1 MKQRNG
7 GENVVCDFDEIIG
20 NPIFIGCDPELL
32 EREISTNMWAIS
44 LDDTP
49 IKHIS
54 IDTLSQFIDN
64 FVDKKQQQL
73 AELNISCSVIFY
85 LWFDEMAAQLRFN
98 IISYF
103 NGKLPFGCNLNIID
117 SPQPILKAF
126 LHSQQ
131 NPEISWDDLQ
141 EIMDDFDE
149 IEEKTF
155 VLDVFIQ
162 ELKRYA

>member
-1 MKQRNG
+1 MNYLIINNIQNF
-7 GENVVCDFDEIIG
+7 NEIIES
-20 NPIFIGCDPELL
+20 PIFIGCNQELL

-44 LDDTP
+44 LDAP
-49 IKHIS
+49 LVKHMS
-54 IDTLSQFIDN
+54 VGTLLQFLDTL
-64 FVDKKQQQL
+64 VDKKQQQL
-73 AELNISCSVIFY
+73 AELNISCPVIFY

-98 IISYF
+98 IISYL
-103 NGKLPFGCNLNIID
+103 NGKLPFGCDLNIIG

-126 LHSQQ
+126 LQSQQ
-131 NPEISWDDLQ
+131 NPEISWDELQ
-141 EIMDDFDE
+141 EITDDCDE